1 MSMLP
6 GLVLSGCVGRVEAWV
21 RLLRSVGSVES
32 GMKVVLKLVRLRN
45 PLVVPSR
52 RRKSGRHQRTPGAV
66 RARAGHA
73 LRREVARLGTEGA

>member
-1 MSMLP
+1 
-6 GLVLSGCVGRVEAWV
+6 
-21 RLLRSVGSVES
+21 
-32 GMKVVLKLVRLRN
+32 MKVVLKLVRLRN